1 MNAIF
6 KREFSAY
13 FKSPI
18 GYIFLTAFYAAS
30 GVLFGITAVSTSS
43 LDGLLYLTP
52 DMSTMFTLLFYVLMV
67 LIPILTMRTMSEEM
81 RNKTDQ
87 CLLTAPISLGS
98 LVVGKF
104 LAAFCVYAMGVA
116 ATFVYAIVLNF
127 FVEVHWLEVM
137 GTILGLLLIGASFIA
152 ICMFVSSLTE
162 NQLIAAVGGFAA
174 ILVMYLIS
182 SIASIIN
189 VNWISN
195 ILYELSVL
203 SRYSYFTYGIFD
215 FSNVLFFVSMVVVF
229 LFLTVRVVERR
240 RWS

>member
-1 MNAIF
+1 MKAIF
-6 KREFSAY
+6 RREFGAY

-81 RNKTDQ
+81 KNKTDQ

-137 GTILGLLLIGASFIA
+137 GTILGLLLIGAAFIA

-162 NQLIAAVGGFAA
+162 NQVTAAVGGFAA

-182 SIASIIN
+182 SIASIIS
-189 VNWISN
+189 VNWIAN
-195 ILYELSVL
+195 ILNELSVL
-203 SRYSYFTYGIFD
+203 SRYAYFTYGIFD

>member
-1 MNAIF
+1 MKAIF

-18 GYIFLTAFYAAS
+18 GYIFLTAFYAAA

-81 RNKTDQ
+81 KNKTDQ

-116 ATFVYAIVLNF
+116 ATLAYAIVINF

-162 NQLIAAVGGFAA
+162 NQVTAAVGGFAA

-189 VNWISN
+189 ISWISN

-215 FSNVLFFVSMVVVF
+215 FSNVLFFISMVVVF

>member
-1 MNAIF
+1 MKAIF

-18 GYIFLTAFYAAS
+18 GYIFLTAFYAAA
-30 GVLFGITAVSTSS
+30 GVLFGITAVSTSP

-81 RNKTDQ
+81 KNKTDQ

-116 ATFVYAIVLNF
+116 ATFVYAIVINF

-162 NQLIAAVGGFAA
+162 NQVTAAVGGFAA

-189 VNWISN
+189 VSWISN

-215 FSNVLFFVSMVVVF
+215 FSNVLFFISMVVVF